1 MVSRSRSKALLC
13 RPAEQMSPTAKSPG
27 STARKAPAKRKATSQ
42 RAAVEE
48 LRAADPVMAGLI
60 DMCGVISSPPRKKAD
75 PQEHYGALLHAVV
88 NQQLSVKAGAAIYG
102 RLTERFG
109 DHTPTPEELLADD
122 PEELRLAVGL
132 SRSKVGFM
140 RSLAEHILSG
150 ELELDRLDSLS
161 DEDVMAELVAVK
173 GIGEWTAHMFLMS
186 HLYRPDVM
194 APGDLGIKRA
204 IERAYGLEDPDRET
218 MERLAERWRPNRT
231 LACRYLWRSLNNEP
245 APRPTGHPGKKS
257 VRSSPNK

>member
-1 MVSRSRSKALLC
+1 MARSQK
-13 RPAEQMSPTAKSPG
+13 
-27 STARKAPAKRKATSQ
+27 
-42 RAAVEE
+42 AAVEE
-48 LRAADPVMAGLI
+48 LRAADPIMAGLI

-109 DHTPTPEELLADD
+109 GQTPTPEQLLEDD
-122 PEELRLAVGL
+122 PEELRLAAGL

-150 ELELDRLDSLS
+150 ELELERLDQLS

-186 HLYRPDVM
+186 HLHRPDVM
-194 APGDLGIKRA
+194 APGDLGIRRA
-204 IERAYGLEDPDRET
+204 IERAYSLEEPDRET
-218 MERLAERWRPNRT
+218 IERLAERWRPHRT

-245 APRPTGHPGKKS
+245 VARPTGHPGKKS
-257 VRSSPNK
+257 VRPSANK